1 MKETLSVSAASSD
14 NEVNAPAIS
23 TESKPLTFVRVAVQN
38 PENELIQLQ
47 VRMRD
52 VADRGV
58 VLGD

>member
-1 MKETLSVSAASSD
+1 MKETLSISAPSD
-14 NEVNAPAIS
+14 NEVNASSSS
-23 TESKPLTFVRVAVQN
+23 TETKPLTFIRVPVQD